1 VSEPANPL
9 KGFENL
15 SPARQ
20 KLLLRRLEERRK
32 REETI
37 PRSPRREGDGRF
49 PLSFAQRR
57 LWFLS
62 HLEPG
67 QPAYHLPYALRL
79 TGPLDLPALAAALDG
94 VVGRHEALRTVFEL
108 ADGEPWQRV
117 LPAASAVLPRA
128 DLSALPATAR
138 EKEARRLAA
147 ADALR
152 PFDVDRGP
160 HLRALLLRLE
170 DETHDLLFTMH
181 HLVSDGWSMGV
192 LVREVGALYAAVATG
207 RPAGLPELA
216 VQYPD
221 YADWQWQRLPEID
234 RQLAW
239 WKEQLA
245 GLPGTLEL
253 PADHPRPAV
262 PSGRGGHVNLLVAP
276 ERTESLRAIREKE
289 GDTLFMLLLSTFAVL
304 LRRMTGQ
311 DDFAVGTPVA
321 NRSREELEPLI
332 GFFVNTLV
340 LRIDTS
346 ADPSFRE
353 LVGRVRDT
361 TLGAFGHQDLPFE
374 KLVEELRPARDLSRT
389 PLFQVMLSLQN
400 AWERETPT
408 LPGLRLEA
416 TEEGN
421 PTSKFDLTLGAAESA
436 DGLSLTLEYSTDLFD
451 KTTAQRLM
459 GHLATLLAAVSADPG
474 RPLSE
479 LSLWTEA
486 ERHQV
491 LVDWNDTPDV
501 AIEGPATLHE
511 LVIAQAERTPDAI
524 ALAAGDEA
532 LTYGELRRRA
542 GDLAER
548 LRERGAGPE
557 QVVAV
562 RLPRAADLIVALLGV
577 LESGAA
583 YLPLDPAYPQERIDF
598 MLEDAG
604 AGWVVEAAA
613 APPSP
618 PLPRGAGEGATALP
632 SLQIVPAN
640 PSNSV
645 REGAPS
651 PAPRGRGGEGGAA
664 AGLAYLIYT
673 SGSTGR
679 PKGVAIEHRSAVALV
694 RWARTVFSAEEL
706 AGVLASTSVSFDLSI
721 FEIFVP
727 LASGGRVVLVE
738 DALRLRDLPPAA
750 GVTLVNTV
758 PSALDALLRAGGLPA
773 SVRTVNLAGEPIPRE
788 LAERVLRIST
798 VRRLLNLYGPSEDTT
813 YSTWAAIDDPSRP
826 APIGRPV
833 AGTRVHLLDADL
845 QPVPVGAPGH
855 LHLGG
860 DGLARGYLRRPE
872 LTAERFV
879 PDPFAS
885 SPGDRLY
892 RTGDLARRR
901 ADGTLEYLGRIDQ
914 QVKVRGFR
922 IEPGEIEAVLEGHPG
937 VREAAVGVW
946 TAPSG
951 DRRLVAWVAGD
962 IPAAELRGRLA
973 ATLPAPLIPSAFV
986 SVAALP
992 RTANGKLDRKA
1003 LPAPE
1008 APVATSGTAPVT
1020 ETERAVAAIWRD
1032 VLGVESVGVND
1043 NFFDLG
1049 GHSLLL
1055 VRVHDRLRRDLDV
1068 DLPLVDLFRYP
1079 DVASLARRLRGTTEE
1094 TPAPAP
1100 VLAPRSSSRD
1110 IAIIGMAG
1118 RFPGA
1123 ADLGTFWR
1131 NLREGVESITR
1142 FSREE
1147 LLASGLPADLAD
1159 HPSRVPAYGHLEG
1172 VELFDAAFFDFSPRE
1187 AQTTDPQHRLFLE
1200 CAAEALETA
1209 GQDPVRTGA
1218 RVGVWAG
1225 MAFSG
1230 YAVSHLLPHAGEPG
1244 APGGLELMIGND
1256 KDYVATRVSYKLDLR
1271 GPAMTVQTACSSS
1284 LVAVHLACRSLLD
1297 GECEMALAG
1306 GVAVHL
1312 PQRTGYVYEEGA
1324 ISSPDGHCR
1333 SFDAE
1338 ARGTVGGD
1346 GAGVVLLKPLEA
1358 ALADGDQIH
1367 AVIRGTALSND
1378 GAGKVGFT
1386 APSVEGQAR
1395 AIASAQAAAGV
1406 TPETIQMVEAHGSA
1420 TPLGD
1425 PIEVAALNLVF
1436 GRGAGPRTCA
1446 LGSVKSNVGHL
1457 DAAAGVTGLI
1467 KTVLALKHREIPPS
1481 LHFTT
1486 PNPRVDFD
1494 GGPFWVHSEVRPW
1507 PVNGTP
1513 RRAGVS
1519 SFGLGGTNAHVVL
1532 EEAPIREPDAEPGAM
1547 RTWQLMVLSTR
1558 TESALEAATDRLA
1571 EHLVGHPEVPLA
1583 DAAWTLQAGR
1593 RSREHRRAV
1602 VVRSTEEAARALSMR
1617 DPRRL
1622 LSGERRAGD
1631 RPVAFVFPGLGEQ
1644 YGGMGAGLYREE
1656 PVFRE
1661 AVDRCAEILLGRLG
1675 HDVRDI
1681 REILG
1686 LNRAEEEAG
1695 GDAPAGPDLRRML
1708 RRGGAAERADK
1719 ELTRTGLA
1727 QPAVFVLEYALAQLW
1742 LSWGVRPQALI
1753 GYSLGEYVAAC
1764 VAGVFSLEDALALVA
1779 ERARWIEELPAG
1791 AMLAVGLPPEEI
1803 EPLLGEA
1810 LSLAAVNGPRLCVVA
1825 GPPAAVADLEARL
1838 AARGEAFRP
1847 VETTHA
1853 FHSRMM
1859 LPVAPRLTGLVRT
1872 IERRPPRIPC
1882 LSNVT
1887 GGWMTATDALDAE
1900 YWSRHL
1906 TGPVRFA
1913 EGIAELWKEPARV
1926 LVEVGPGGSL
1936 TSMALQ
1942 HLVTV
1947 DPAGAGDRI
1956 AVRSLPSLHEHR
1968 QGSDRAYL
1976 LNALAKL
1983 WIAGVEPDWT
1993 GLHAGERRLRVE
2005 LPAYPFERK
2014 RFWVDPPK
2022 GGTQVGVGVALPEGE
2037 EWTPSPTLPR
2047 GTGEGATTR
2056 PDSGRPESDQGSAT
2070 GNKPQEGGGA
2080 LSRSAGE
2087 GWGGGGGGSFWLL
2100 ADPLGLAQR
2109 LRILLES
2116 DGARVQMVVPGDR
2129 FDRTRDRAWTV
2140 RPGNRADLAS
2150 LLAATGWPEVVL
2162 HLWALDGD
2170 GGSGLDA
2177 FERREELGVRSALGL
2192 LRTLGENAERTV
2204 RVLVG
2209 AAGLWRVRPDEETDP
2224 ALASLPG
2231 LCEAAARA
2239 HPGLSC
2245 RAVDLLPS
2253 TQGNGSG
2260 REAWAAEMAE
2270 RLLDEALHGE
2280 EPATAWRGGERL
2292 IRRRRP
2298 PTLPGETLA
2307 EGGAEIPG
2315 ALGGVLGGHARPNLR
2330 NAYVAPDGE
2339 IERSLAAIWQRL
2351 LGIQSVGRHDSFFE
2365 MGGHSLLATQ
2375 LTARLRESF
2384 GVSLPMAAL
2393 FENPTV
2399 ADLAA
2404 LIVQMRRE
2412 GQTDVPPGAVLEIVP
2427 DPDHRFEP
2435 FPLTDIQQAYWL
2447 GRGAAF
2453 ELGNVGAHVYQELD
2467 FTGLDLER
2475 LAHSLRR
2482 TIDRHDMLRAS
2493 FLPDGRQRVLPQVP
2507 PYQIPLFDLT
2517 GLPAAAR
2524 EEALLAIRAEMSHQ
2538 VFNPARWPL
2547 FEFRAARLDAERI
2560 RVFFGIDV
2568 LIGDGWSFTVLGHDL
2583 SRFYLE
2589 PDAEPEPLEVFFR
2602 DYVLAEAAL
2611 RETEAYRRSLAYWM
2625 ERLPDLPPAP
2635 ELPMTMASAALETPH
2650 FRRRTTQLDA
2660 ATWKRLKERGTR
2672 AGVTPS
2678 SLLLAA
2684 FAEVLAAW
2692 SKSPRLTINLT
2703 LFNRPPV
2710 HPQINDIVGDFTSL
2724 TLLGV
2729 DASQAGGFEARA
2741 RAVQE
2746 RLWQDL
2752 EHRAVSGVRVL
2763 RELSRLQG
2771 GRPAVMPVIFT
2782 SALNLQPDAPVE
2794 PAEEAPDP
2802 GIRAEAVWGV
2812 SQTPQVWLDHQVGE
2826 TPEGALTY
2834 NWDVV
2839 EELFPDGMID
2849 SMFAVYHDLLRRL
2862 ADDEAAWSVERRRL
2876 IPTPQLARR
2885 VMLNSTGAPLSH
2897 DRLHV
2902 LFAAQAAQQPD
2913 RPAVLAPG
2921 RTLTY
2926 GELFRLSNRLGR
2938 HLRELGA
2945 KPNTLIAVV
2954 QEKGWEQVVSVLG
2967 ILASGAAYLPLEPGL
2982 PTERLHQLLERGEV
2996 RIAVTTEGMD
3006 AILDW
3011 PEGIERVVLDSEG
3024 TGLPTD
3030 DSPVET
3036 AQRVS
3041 DLAYVIFTSG
3051 STGQPKGVMID
3062 HRGAVNTILDV
3073 NRTWNV
3079 GPDDRVLALSS
3090 LSFDLSVWDIFGML
3104 AAGGAIVLPRADLQ
3118 REPAHWADRIR
3129 REKVTVWNT
3138 VPALLRMLVDVL
3150 ETAGQRDEAKD
3161 SPLRLALLSG
3171 DWIPLDLPD
3180 RARALAP
3187 QTQVVSL
3194 GGATEASIWS
3204 IWYPIGKVDPSWKSI
3219 PYGRPMANQTFHVL
3233 DDRLEPRPDLV
3244 PGNLYIGGIGL
3255 AKGYWRDPE
3264 KTAASFAVHPET
3276 GERLYRTGDL
3286 GRYLPDGT
3294 IEFLG
3299 REDFQVKIQGYR
3311 IELGE
3316 IEAALAD
3323 HPGVRTAV
3331 VAASGE
3337 RMGTKRLLA
3346 YVVPAASW
3354 SDGLADTFRGHLR
3367 ARLPEYMVPALF
3379 IPLDALPL
3387 GPNGK
3392 LDRRAL
3398 PTPEQALASRDL
3410 RPLATE
3416 TEKILAGVWSE
3427 VLHVPQDRIGRGGNF
3442 YELGGDSLLATQ
3454 VMARVDE
3461 ALGVAI
3467 PLQTFFEAITLEAQA
3482 QAIDA
3487 ARPQG
3492 ETDTDKLARLAERL
3506 QNASPEEVERLLA
3519 ELQGMEGMGL

>member
-15 SPARQ
+15 SPAKQ

-32 REETI
+32 REEAI

-117 LPAASAVLPRA
+117 LPAAPAVLPRA
-128 DLSALPATAR
+128 DLSALPAAAR
-138 EKEARRLAA
+138 EGEARRLAA

-152 PFDVDRGP
+152 PFDVDHGP

-170 DETHDLLFTMH
+170 DEKYDLLFTMH

-192 LVREVGALYAAVATG
+192 LVREVGALYAAATTG

-234 RQLAW
+234 KQLAW
-239 WKEQLA
+239 WKERLA

-262 PSGRGGHVNLLVAP
+262 ARGRGGHVNVLVPP
-276 ERTESLRAIREKE
+276 ERTEALRAIREKE

-311 DDFAVGTPVA
+311 EDLAVGTPVA

-346 ADPSFRE
+346 GDPSFRE
-353 LVGRVRDT
+353 LLGRVRET

-421 PTSKFDLTLGAAESA
+421 ATAKFDLTLGAAESA
-436 DGLSLTLEYSTDLFD
+436 EGLSLTLEYSTDLFD
-451 KTTAQRLM
+451 QTTVQRLM
-459 GHLATLLAAVSADPG
+459 GHLTTLLASVSDTHPD
-474 RPLSE
+474 RPISD

-491 LVDWNDTPDV
+491 LMDWNDTPEV
-501 AIEGPATLHE
+501 AETADEGPSTLHE
-511 LVIAQAERTPDAI
+511 LVIAQATRTPDAI
-524 ALAAGDEA
+524 ALAAGDEV

-542 GDLAER
+542 GVVAER
-548 LRERGAGPE
+548 LREHGAGPE

-562 RLPRAADLIVALLGV
+562 RLPRTADLIVALLGV

-598 MLEDAG
+598 MLEDA
-604 AGWVVEAAA
+604 AAA
-613 APPSP
+613 
-618 PLPRGAGEGATALP
+618 LVVGEGLGIDAAH
-632 SLQIVPAN
+632 
-640 PSNSV
+640 
-645 REGAPS
+645 PS
-651 PAPRGRGGEGGAA
+651 PAARGPVTEGS
-664 AGLAYLIYT
+664 LAYLIYT

-727 LASGGRVVLVE
+727 LASGGRVVLVD
-738 DALRLRDLPPAA
+738 DALCLRDLPPAA

-788 LAERVLRIST
+788 LVDRVLRIST

-813 YSTWAAIDDPSRP
+813 YSTWAVIDDPARP

-833 AGTRVHLLDADL
+833 AGTRVHLLDAGL

-860 DGLARGYLRRPE
+860 GGLARGYLRRPE

-922 IEPGEIEAVLEGHPG
+922 IEPGEVEAILEGHPG

-951 DRRLVAWVAGD
+951 DRRLVAWVVGD

-973 ATLPAPLIPSAFV
+973 AALPAPLIPSAFV

-1008 APVATSGTAPVT
+1008 APVATAGTAPVT

-1100 VLAPRSSSRD
+1100 VLAPGATSRPPTRE

-1159 HPSRVPAYGHLEG
+1159 HPSRVPAYGHLDG

-1209 GQDPVRTGA
+1209 GQDPARTGA

-1346 GAGVVLLKPLEA
+1346 GAGAVLLKPLEA
-1358 ALADGDQIH
+1358 ALADGDLIH

-1395 AIASAQAAAGV
+1395 AIATAQAMAGV
-1406 TPETIQMVEAHGSA
+1406 TPDTIQMVEAHGSA

-1494 GGPFWVHSEVRPW
+1494 SGPFWVHSEVRPW
-1507 PVNGTP
+1507 PVNGVNGVNGTLR

-1532 EEAPIREPDAEPGAM
+1532 EEAPVREPEAEPAAM

-1558 TESALEAATDRLA
+1558 TETALEAATDRLA
-1571 EHLVGHPEVPLA
+1571 EHLVGHPEIPLA

-1656 PVFRE
+1656 PVFRD
-1661 AVDRCAEILLGRLG
+1661 AVDRCAEILLPHLGR
-1675 HDVRDI
+1675 DVRDI
-1681 REILG
+1681 RDVLG
-1686 LNRAEEEAG
+1686 LNRAEEEG
-1695 GDAPAGPDLRRML
+1695 VGEGSTGPDLRKML
-1708 RRGGAAERADK
+1708 RRGNPAERADK

-1791 AMLAVGLPPEEI
+1791 AMLAVGLSPEEI

-1947 DPAGAGDRI
+1947 GSTDDAAGAGDRI

-1968 QGSDRAYL
+1968 PDRSDRAYL

-2014 RFWVDPPK
+2014 RFWVDPPM
-2022 GGTQVGVGVALPEGE
+2022 GGTQMGVGVALPEGE
-2037 EWTPSPTLPR
+2037 EWV
-2047 GTGEGATTR
+2047 A
-2056 PDSGRPESDQGSAT
+2056 
-2070 GNKPQEGGGA
+2070 GA
-2080 LSRSAGE
+2080 LAGAAEPGAGE
-2087 GWGGGGGGSFWLL
+2087 RPGSFWLL

-2109 LRILLES
+2109 LRILLEA

-2150 LLAATGWPEVVL
+2150 LLAAAGWPEVVL

-2170 GGSGLDA
+2170 GGPGLDA
-2177 FERREELGVRSALGL
+2177 FERREELGVRSVLGL
-2192 LRTLGENAERTV
+2192 LRTLGENAERKV

-2231 LCEAAARA
+2231 LCEAAARE

-2253 TQGNGSG
+2253 LQGNGSG
-2260 REAWAAEMAE
+2260 RETWAAEMAE

-2307 EGGAEIPG
+2307 EGGEEIPG
-2315 ALGGVLGGHARPNLR
+2315 ALGGHARPNLR
-2330 NAYVAPDGE
+2330 NAYVAPEGE

-2375 LTARLRESF
+2375 LTARLREGF

-2412 GQTDVPPGAVLEIVP
+2412 GQSDIPPGAVLEIVP
-2427 DPDHRFEP
+2427 DPERRFEQ

-2453 ELGNVGAHVYQELD
+2453 ELGNVGSHVYQELD
-2467 FTGLDLER
+2467 FTGLDLGR
-2475 LAHSLRR
+2475 LTSSLRR

-2493 FLPDGRQRVLPQVP
+2493 FLPDGRQRVLPEVP

-2568 LIGDGWSFTVLGHDL
+2568 LIGDGWSFTVLGRDL

-2650 FRRRTTQLDA
+2650 FRRRTTQLEA
-2660 ATWKRLKERGTR
+2660 PIWKRLKERGTR

-2710 HPQINDIVGDFTSL
+2710 HPQINEIVGDFTSL
-2724 TLLGV
+2724 TLLAV
-2729 DASQAGGFEARA
+2729 DAGQAGGFEARA

-2782 SALNLQPDAPVE
+2782 SALNLQPDAGAE
-2794 PAEEAPDP
+2794 PAAEEAPDT
-2802 GIRAEAVWGV
+2802 GLSAEAVWGV

-2839 EELFPDGMID
+2839 EELFPAGMID
-2849 SMFAVYHDLLRRL
+2849 AMFAVYHDLLRRL

-2897 DRLHV
+2897 ERLHV

-2982 PTERLHQLLERGEV
+2982 PSERLHQLLERGEV
-2996 RIAVTTEGMD
+2996 RIAVTTEGLD

-3011 PEGIERVVLDSEG
+3011 PEGIERVVLDPEG

-3104 AAGGAIVLPRADLQ
+3104 AAGGAIVLPRADMQ

-3150 ETAGQRDEAKD
+3150 ETAGQRDEAMD

-3187 QTQVVSL
+3187 RTQVVSL

-3316 IEAALAD
+3316 IEAALGD
-3323 HPGVRTAV
+3323 HPGVRAAV

-3346 YVVPAASW
+3346 YVVPAESW
-3354 SDGLADTFRGHLR
+3354 KEGTADALREHLR

-3379 IPLDALPL
+3379 IPLDTFPL

-3398 PTPEQALASRDL
+3398 PAPEQALASRDK
-3410 RPLATE
+3410 RPLETE